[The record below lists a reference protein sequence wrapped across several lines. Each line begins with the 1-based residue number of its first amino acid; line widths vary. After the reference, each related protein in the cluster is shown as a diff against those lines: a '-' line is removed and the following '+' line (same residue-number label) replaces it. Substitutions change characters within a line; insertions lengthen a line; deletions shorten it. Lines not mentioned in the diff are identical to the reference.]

1 MSDSVIKRLREAR
14 MQWVELPHPEHAGLA
29 VRIMRPSE
37 VEVTQ
42 HLFKE
47 GGAQDGKGATVSV
60 EFADVLRATVD
71 WRGFTEAGIL
81 GAAVGSSDP
90 LPFSAHLWAELA
102 SDHAAWVRLLAS
114 AILQA
119 AVEHH
124 TAKAAAEKNS

>member
-1 MSDSVIKRLREAR
+1 MSDAVIKRLREAR

-29 VRIMRPSE
+29 VRIARPTE
-37 VEVTQ
+37 VEVAQ
-42 HLFKE
+42 HLFKGGDKE
-47 GGAQDGKGATVSV
+47 GKDGSVSV

-71 WRGFTEAGIL
+71 WRGFTEATIL

-90 LPFSAHLWAELA
+90 LPFSAPLWAELA

>member
-14 MQWVELPHPEHAGLA
+14 MRWVELPHPEHAGLA

-42 HLFKE
+42 HLFK
-47 GGAQDGKGATVSV
+47 GGAQDGTDATVSV

-71 WRGFTEAGIL
+71 WRGFTEATIL

-90 LPFSAHLWAELA
+90 LPFSAALWSELA